1 MRENKKFGPLFI
13 LIAAILWSFGGVCVK
28 LIPWSGISIS
38 AVRGLIAC
46 IVIGLYR
53 KSFRVHITKA
63 VMLVALCTMFT
74 TVLFMMA
81 NKLTTSANAIVLQY
95 TAPAFIIL
103 FSYLFLKQHPKK
115 TDILAVIGTLIG
127 VSLFFIDQMST
138 GKYLGDLLAIGSGIC
153 FAGVFFA
160 NKLPGANPID
170 SAFLGNMMSIL
181 LLPFLFFDKAI
192 PTTDLQTVLVI
203 LFMGIVQ
210 LGMGYIFFS
219 IGIKHSS
226 AITSSIIATMEP
238 ILNPIWVFLMI
249 GEFPKPLSLVGCAIV
264 LMTIVTYNVITTK
277 SNYRASLS
285 T

>member
-1 MRENKKFGPLFI
+1 MRENKQFGPLFI

-46 IVIGLYR
+46 VVIGLYR

-63 VMLVALCTMFT
+63 VLLAAVCTMLT

-95 TAPAFIIL
+95 TSPAFIIL
-103 FSYLFLKQHPKK
+103 FSYLFLKQIPKK
-115 TDILAVIGTLIG
+115 LDIIAVIGTLIG
-127 VSLFFIDQMST
+127 VSLFFVDQMAT
-138 GKYLGDLLAIGSGIC
+138 GKYLGDMIAIGSGVC

-160 NKLPGANPID
+160 NKLPNANPID
-170 SAFLGNMMSIL
+170 SAFLGNMMSLL

-192 PTTDLQTVLVI
+192 QTTSPQTLLVI
-203 LFMGIVQ
+203 LFMGVVQ

-219 IGIKHSS
+219 IGIKHTS
-226 AITSSIIATMEP
+226 AITSSIVATMEP
-238 ILNPIWVFLMI
+238 ILNPIWVFLMV
-249 GEFPKPLSLVGCAIV
+249 GEFPKPLSLIGCGIV
-264 LMTIVTYNVITTK
+264 LLTIVTYNVITTK
-277 SNYRASLS
+277 QNYRTRLS